1 MKMSEELKLVNI
13 DELVPYARNARTH
26 SEEQIKQIQSS
37 IREFGFVNPVLI
49 DGKFNIIA
57 GHGRILAAKA
67 EGLKEVPCVLV
78 EHLTEAQKKAYI
90 LADNKL
96 ALNAGW
102 DMEMLKAEIE
112 ELQDLDFNIDL
123 TGFVK
128 DEVDLMFHEDKEAEE
143 DGFNVDKS
151 LGEIVEP
158 ITKRGDI
165 WQLGKHRVICGDA
178 TIQTDID
185 KLTDGLLADMTFT
198 DPPYNVDYVGKTKDS
213 LKIENDKMKDDKFYQ
228 FLYDAYVSMYGAV
241 KPGGAIYVCHADT
254 EGINFRQAM
263 KAAGWELKQCIIWV
277 KNALVM
283 GRQDHHWQHEPILY
297 GWKPGEAHRWYGGRN
312 KTTVIKSEDG
322 VFVNKTETG
331 FQITFNNEH
340 QKVVLDVPAY
350 EVKEI
355 LTDEITTTWHI
366 NKPLRSGEHPT
377 MKPIKLCAR
386 AISNS
391 SKEGDI
397 VLDVFGGSGSTL
409 MACEQLN
416 RICYMVELDEKYCD
430 VIIKR
435 YETFTGEKAVLL
447 D

>member
-1 MKMSEELKLVNI
+1 M
-13 DELVPYARNARTH
+13 
-26 SEEQIKQIQSS
+26 
-37 IREFGFVNPVLI
+37 
-49 DGKFNIIA
+49 
-57 GHGRILAAKA
+57 
-67 EGLKEVPCVLV
+67 
-78 EHLTEAQKKAYI
+78 

-123 TGFVK
+123 TGFVS

-143 DGFNVDKS
+143 DDYDVDAA
-151 LGEIVEP
+151 LGEIIEP
-158 ITKRGDI
+158 ITKHGDI
-165 WQLGKHRVICGDA
+165 WQLGKHRVMCGDA

-185 KLTDGLLADMTFT
+185 KLMDGQLADMTFT

-213 LKIENDKMKDDKFYQ
+213 LKIENDKMTNDKFYQ

-263 KAAGWELKQCIIWV
+263 KDAGWELKQCIIWV

-297 GWKPGEAHRWYGGRN
+297 GWKPGEAHGWYGGRN

-366 NKPLRSGEHPT
+366 NKPMRNGEHPT

-391 SKEGDI
+391 SREGDI
-397 VLDVFGGSGSTL
+397 VLDTFGGSGSTL
-409 MACEQLN
+409 MACEQIS
-416 RICYMVELDEKYCD
+416 RTCYTMELAERYVD
-430 VIIKR
+430 VIINR
-435 YETFTGEKAVLL
+435 WETLTEQKAVLL
-447 D
+447 NK